1 MKKKALTVVLTL
13 TMAATMFA
21 GCGDKKTTGTTET
34 TEAVSTED
42 EKDDQAKADEVAA
55 LIDAIYVQER
65 TDETDAQCKACLLYT
80 SAIIDLNPQR
90 IYSGNRRQ
98 KE

>member
-34 TEAVSTED
+34 ALARAQEAD
-42 EKDDQAKADEVAA
+42 
-55 LIDAIYVQER
+55 R
-65 TDETDAQCKACLLYT
+65 
-80 SAIIDLNPQR
+80 
-90 IYSGNRRQ
+90 
-98 KE
+98 

>member
-13 TMAATMFA
+13 TMAATMSA

-42 EKDDQAKADEVAA
+42 ERM
-55 LIDAIYVQER
+55 I
-65 TDETDAQCKACLLYT
+65 
-80 SAIIDLNPQR
+80 
-90 IYSGNRRQ
+90 RQ
-98 KE
+98 KQMR

>member
-1 MKKKALTVVLTL
+1 MKPEHEKRRKNEKKALTVVLTL

-42 EKDDQAKADEVAA
+42 ERM
-55 LIDAIYVQER
+55 I
-65 TDETDAQCKACLLYT
+65 
-80 SAIIDLNPQR
+80 
-90 IYSGNRRQ
+90 RQ
-98 KE
+98 KQMR

>member
-42 EKDDQAKADEVAA
+42 EKDDQTKAWNVTTSYSKSA
-55 LIDAIYVQER
+55 LPVK
-65 TDETDAQCKACLLYT
+65 TK
-80 SAIIDLNPQR
+80 
-90 IYSGNRRQ
+90 

>member
-65 TDETDAQCKACLLYT
+65 TDERNWYPEKMLTRITLEE
-80 SAIIDLNPQR
+80 IPEMHQR
-90 IYSGNRRQ
+90 MIL
-98 KE
+98 